1 MISFILIDTFAPEIW
16 RIGNKDGSIKSFIK
30 LVFND
35 AMNEISADAVGSI
48 GDISLKAQR
57 QCEIRA
63 ELPQKIIT
71 SLSELTKNDDSE
83 RHCIPL
89 ILCEARY
96 LLKTL
101 GILCPYEFV
110 VECKDFLLKVNSSGK
125 VISQGKT
132 ILKNRIKE
140 LWRLYGNADTGITIE
155 QLRTWFAGLFRRYL
169 FLDETVHGTSGNI
182 DMDNFENN
190 RIVKSLLNGYNN
202 GAYDNPNATKL
213 AVRFDVLPSVGVD
226 SLLAYKEFLSTLYP
240 EYFEDGNRSLKNA
253 IISRD
258 LRILQKIYTDSEE
271 RVKSEELFTHICPGG
286 YVSLKGCVEKSDCK
300 EALNICIDT
309 INKIRE
315 EPYQNVAGSICLE
328 PMPHEERLPR
338 PYGDRSRYVA
348 PSGKLNLLLIDDHPE
363 QSPLTS
369 EQACAGKFCR
379 EDTVL
384 LRNVFNVECCQV
396 KNISGVDIFEWAT
409 NKFREYQENG
419 LSFDVALIDLCL
431 KDDAGGELSGYTM
444 IKKVKKYFPH
454 LPIVVYSKFRD
465 MEHIA
470 RAFWCGARWFLRK
483 GEENKLPRHILSM
496 LRQPGWHGEWQS
508 IKTRS
513 DSPIFIYEK
522 PGSEFAHRFDR
533 KQGWKYLTYKCLEFF
548 PGRFI
553 NVRQMGGGISTAV
566 TFKATKGIVVDDI
579 PLQTPSIVKIDTAYN
594 TMMEFERY
602 FRFIR
607 PYMANEA
614 GRIELP
620 ERVLNRGCS
629 SIVYTF
635 AGRQDKSHELKSM
648 NEMLKGDIL
657 YESSCD
663 YEKYR
668 FAFDSIF
675 DEILPKINRVSP
687 AREFGEA
694 EQPRI
699 YSSIEDDL
707 IKKAEER
714 RGNNER
720 VSGFPNLHFGET
732 TLDRFYESYVA
743 RMQPWEEMKLKP
755 DAKFQVQPKLKEV
768 EARRKTEEWYT
779 FLGIGWS
786 DDGTGYIEAY
796 GKEKRVV
803 RITGPYVDHVV
814 RFRTIVNPG
823 ATLWIKQDDF
833 DRVPSDEFRKKWLT
847 DRVGKAID
855 SCLQLRKN
863 DPGYKDEY
871 AKVKE
876 SVEKDFGRIFAFA
889 KEVEFAEVF
898 MALQDVLISIARTAT
913 HNGGKYFRGCEFKAP
928 LGIVHGDL
936 NYGNV
941 MLESRIHPPKDSDP
955 DTTRTVRDV
964 WLIDFARTRRDLITH
979 DFNVIF
985 TATIALLFEEDLM
998 KQESYVNALC
1008 THLVDMVHEAITSES
1023 KSLKDV
1029 PDFIKDNKRFSFVY
1043 KILRRIRSAALRAKI
1058 SKDMYTLTTAIA
1070 CLYASRIYLNHGGNL
1085 RLVAGLVAISYDCFK
1100 HLRAKMDQ
1108 DWVKQL
1114 MVMGD
1119 DGKFV
1124 SMNWPGDCHW
1134 SDDLKSL
1141 IFGRIP

>member
-1 MISFILIDTFAPEIW
+1 MADVVLIRAFASDGLTRLYESLIGSFGLGAEKSSSPRD
-16 RIGNKDGSIKSFIK
+16 SIKHIEDVASVNF
-30 LVFND
+30 
-35 AMNEISADAVGSI
+35 A
-48 GDISLKAQR
+48 
-57 QCEIRA
+57 
-63 ELPQKIIT
+63 
-71 SLSELTKNDDSE
+71 
-83 RHCIPL
+83 CIPI
-89 ILCEARY
+89 ILCETRHA
-96 LLKTL
+96 LKRDGVT
-101 GILCPYEFV
+101 CPYEFV
-110 VECKDFLLKVNSSGK
+110 FSREDLLSRRNHKTGKMKVGVDN
-125 VISQGKT
+125 VIK
-132 ILKNRIKE
+132 RIKF
-140 LWRLYGNADTGITIE
+140 LKALYTDGIDKTAI
-155 QLRTWFAGLFRRYL
+155 RDWFAGVFRRYL
-169 FLDETVHGTSGNI
+169 FLDETVHGASGSI
-182 DMDNFENN
+182 DMGNLKEDVIIQSLVNGCKNSNGNDNADA
-190 RIVKSLLNGYNN
+190 LM
-202 GAYDNPNATKL
+202 L
-213 AVRFDVLPSVGVD
+213 AARFDAPSRKVADSMLP
-226 SLLAYKEFLSTLYP
+226 YKGLFKRLYP
-240 EYFEDGNRSLKNA
+240 EYFDGGDRSLKNA
-253 IISRD
+253 IINHD
-258 LRILQKIYTDSEE
+258 FEMLQKIYTDSEV
-271 RVKSEELFTHICPGG
+271 RVKSEELFARVCSSG
-286 YVSLKGCVEKSDCK
+286 YESLKGCVEASDDK
-300 EALNICIDT
+300 AALNICMGT
-309 INKIRE
+309 MKKIRS
-315 EPYQNVAGSICLE
+315 EPYQNVTGSISFE
-328 PMPHEERLPR
+328 STPHAERLPR
-338 PYGDRSRYVA
+338 PYGDRSKYVT

-363 QSPLTS
+363 QSPL
-369 EQACAGKFCR
+369 ANVAVRYKKFCI
-379 EDTVL
+379 EDAKL
-384 LRNVFNVECCQV
+384 LEDVFNVECCIDD
-396 KNISGVDIFEWAT
+396 KIDDKINVDIFEWAMK
-409 NKFREYQENG
+409 KFREYQENG
-419 LSFDVALIDLCL
+419 LSFDVALVDLCL

-496 LRQPGWHGEWQS
+496 LRQPGWYNEWQA
-508 IKTRS
+508 INMRS
-513 DSPIFIYEK
+513 DSPEFIHEK
-522 PGSEFAHRFDR
+522 PDSAFAHNFNRRQD
-533 KQGWKYLTYKCLEFF
+533 WKYLAYKCLEYF

-566 TFKATKGIVVDDI
+566 TFKATKGIMVDDI

-602 FRFIR
+602 FRFVR

-699 YSSIEDDL
+699 YSSIEDEL

-732 TLDRFYESYVA
+732 TSDRFYESYVA
-743 RMQPWEEMKLKP
+743 RMQPWEEIKLKP
-755 DAKFQVQPKLKEV
+755 DAKFQVQPKLEEV
-768 EARRKTEEWYT
+768 ESRRKTEEWYT

-796 GKEKRVV
+796 GKEKRVI

-823 ATLWIKQDDF
+823 ATLWIKQGDV
-833 DRVPSDEFRKKWLT
+833 DRVQSDEFRKRWLT

-863 DPGYKDEY
+863 EPGYNDEY

-889 KEVEFAEVF
+889 KEVEFADVF
-898 MALQDVLISIARTAT
+898 MALQDVLISIARMAM

-1085 RLVAGLVAISYDCFK
+1085 RLVAGLVAISYDCFRC
-1100 HLRAKMDQ
+1100 LRTRMDQ
-1108 DWVKQL
+1108 DWVKHL
-1114 MVMGD
+1114 MMVGD

-1124 SMNWPGDCHW
+1124 SMNWPGDCQW
-1134 SDDLKSL
+1134 SADLKNL
-1141 IFGRIP
+1141 ILGRIS

>member
-1 MISFILIDTFAPEIW
+1 M
-16 RIGNKDGSIKSFIK
+16 
-30 LVFND
+30 
-35 AMNEISADAVGSI
+35 ADAVLIKAFATDGLVCLYKAVLGEIPSI
-48 GDISLKAQR
+48 EDKGPIG
-57 QCEIRA
+57 I
-63 ELPQKIIT
+63 P
-71 SLSELTKNDDSE
+71 
-83 RHCIPL
+83 CIPV
-89 ILCEARY
+89 IICETIHA
-96 LLKTL
+96 LKRAGVT
-101 GILCPYEFV
+101 CPYEFV
-110 VECKDFLLKVNSSGK
+110 FSREDLLSRRNHKTGRMQVGSEYVLRRIEFLK
-125 VISQGKT
+125 
-132 ILKNRIKE
+132 
-140 LWRLYGNADTGITIE
+140 RLYPMGIGKDAM
-155 QLRTWFAGLFRRYL
+155 RDWFSGVFRRYL

-182 DMDNFENN
+182 DLDNLPEDE
-190 RIVKSLLNGYNN
+190 IILSLLKKCDENGEYENE
-202 GAYDNPNATKL
+202 NATKL
-213 AVRFDVLPSVGVD
+213 AVRFDACSGRAVD
-226 SLLAYKEFLSTLYP
+226 SMLPYKEFLKVLYN
-240 EYFEDGNRSLKNA
+240 EYFEDGDKSLKKA
-253 IISRD
+253 IKERD
-258 LRILQKIYTDSEE
+258 LSLFLKIYTDSE
-271 RVKSEELFTHICPGG
+271 VKSEIAKVPQVSQVSTHTTQFA
-286 YVSLKGCVEKSDCK
+286 SHS
-300 EALNICIDT
+300 
-309 INKIRE
+309 
-315 EPYQNVAGSICLE
+315 
-328 PMPHEERLPR
+328 ERLPR
-338 PYGDRSRYVA
+338 PYGDRSKYVT
-348 PSGKLNLLLIDDHPE
+348 PSGKLNLLLIDDRPNL
-363 QSPLTS
+363 SPLANQKVCS
-369 EQACAGKFCR
+369 GKFCH
-379 EDTVL
+379 EDAKL
-384 LRNVFNVECCQV
+384 LESVFNIECCE
-396 KNISGVDIFEWAT
+396 IGGASGGDIFECAVK
-409 NKFREYQENG
+409 KFREYQEKG
-419 LSFDVALIDLCL
+419 LSFDVALVDLCL
-431 KDDAGGELSGYTM
+431 KDDLGGELSGYTM

-454 LPIVVYSKFRD
+454 LSIVVYSRFRD
-465 MEHIA
+465 MGHIA

-496 LRQPGWHGEWQS
+496 LRQPGWYGEWQS

-513 DSPIFIYEK
+513 DSPIFLYEK
-522 PGSEFAHRFDR
+522 PDTEFAHRFGR
-533 KQGWKYLTYKCLEFF
+533 RQAWQYLTYKCLEFF

-553 NVRQMGGGISTAV
+553 TVRQMGGGISTAV
-566 TFKATKGIVVDDI
+566 TFKATKGIKVDDV

-594 TMMEFERY
+594 TMMEYERY

-620 ERVLNRGCS
+620 ERILNRGCA

-635 AGRQDKSHELKSM
+635 AGRQDKSHELRSM
-648 NEMLKGDIL
+648 NEMLKRDIL

-694 EQPRI
+694 EQPCI
-699 YSSIEDDL
+699 YSSIEDEL
-707 IKKAEER
+707 IRKAEER
-714 RGNNER
+714 RGENER
-720 VSGFPNLHFGET
+720 YSGFPNLHFGET
-732 TLDRFYESYVA
+732 TSDRFYESYVA
-743 RMQPWEEMKLKP
+743 RMQPWEVIKLKP
-755 DAKFQVQPKLKEV
+755 EAKFQVQPKLDEV
-768 EARRKTEEWYT
+768 TSRRETADWYT

-786 DDGTGYIEAY
+786 ADGTGYIEAY

-823 ATLWIKQDDF
+823 ATLWIKRDDIAHGSSN
-833 DRVPSDEFRKKWLT
+833 DFRKKWLA
-847 DRVGKAID
+847 DRIEKAID
-855 SCLQLRKN
+855 SCLELRKN
-863 DPGYKDEY
+863 EPGYKGEFSK
-871 AKVKE
+871 AKE
-876 SVEKDFGRIFAFA
+876 NIEKDFGRIFAFGKQA
-889 KEVEFAEVF
+889 DFEFADVF
-898 MALQDVLISIARTAT
+898 MALQDALIAIARMAT
-913 HNGGKYFRGCEFKAP
+913 HNGGKYFSGCEFKAP

-964 WLIDFARTRRDLITH
+964 WLIDFARTRRDMITH

-985 TATIALLFEEDLM
+985 TATIALLFEEGLM

-1008 THLVDMVHEAITSES
+1008 THLVNMVHEAITSES